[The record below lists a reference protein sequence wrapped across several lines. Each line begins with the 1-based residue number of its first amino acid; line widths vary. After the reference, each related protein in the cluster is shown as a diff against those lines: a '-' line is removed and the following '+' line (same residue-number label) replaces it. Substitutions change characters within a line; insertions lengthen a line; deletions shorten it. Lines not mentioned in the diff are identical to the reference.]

1 MEIDEQFI
9 VDPLIVVDIQLS
21 TTEKVDVSYDWNSSG
36 GSGGIR
42 SLAREGEY
50 GH

>member
-1 MEIDEQFI
+1 MEIDEQFV

-36 GSGGIR
+36 GIR